1 MLTRRNIIS
10 FDRSL
15 LTVITLIFFMAIAS
29 GQYKKSDALDR
40 VKGKVQKITIQ
51 TDEGTVTYTGGEAQ
65 DLFNRLKS
73 SQEISRVRIFKSD
86 SDSEPEVFM
95 FGPDW
100 MGKHFKFFSEDMKG
114 GNKVKIKV
122 ENKDGQK
129 VVTVT
134 TTDKDG
140 KEKTE
145 TYKGKDAEEYL
156 KKHEP
161 KNMKEFEWKDKNGK
175 RGNVFFLRKSDKDSS
190 DKDMDFE
197 IWNEGDSTNGFWYDS
212 GDSANGMRKKIKVTD
227 EDGVKKVTITTTD
240 EDGKEKTETLTGK
253 EAEEYLKKHEVK
265 PKIWFEGDDNG
276 TVKEIIIKREKKE
289 DKK

>member
-15 LTVITLIFFMAIAS
+15 LTVITLIFFIAIAS
-29 GQYKKSDALDR
+29 GQDKKSKALDK
-40 VKGKVQKITIQ
+40 VKGKIQKITIQ
-51 TDEGTVTYTGGEAQ
+51 TDEGTVTYTGGDAQ

-73 SQEISRVRIFKSD
+73 SQEVSRVRIFKSD

-95 FGPDW
+95 FGPDR
-100 MGKHFKFFSEDMKG
+100 MGKHFKFFSENMKD

-134 TTDKDG
+134 TIDKDG

-145 TYKGKDAEEYL
+145 TYKGKEAEEYL

-161 KNMKEFEWKDKNGK
+161 KNMKEFGWKDRNGK
-175 RGNVFFLRKSDKDSS
+175 GGNVFYIRKSQRDSS
-190 DKDMDFE
+190 DNDEYFMN
-197 IWNEGDSTNGFWYDS
+197 WNVGDSTNGFWYCADDS
-212 GDSANGMRKKIKVTD
+212 GKGMRKKVKVTD
-227 EDGVKKVTITTTD
+227 EDGIKKVTIITTD
-240 EDGKEKTETLTGK
+240 KEGKEKTETLTGK

-265 PKIWFEGDDNG
+265 PKVLFEGDDNG

>member
-1 MLTRRNIIS
+1 MLIRRNIIS
-10 FDRSL
+10 FDKSL
-15 LTVITLIFFMAIAS
+15 LTVVTLIFFMAIAS
-29 GQYKKSDALDR
+29 GQDKKSNALDK

-73 SQEISRVRIFKSD
+73 SQEVSRVRIFKSD

-95 FGPDW
+95 FSPDR
-100 MGKHFKFFSEDMKG
+100 MGKHFKFFSEDMKD

-145 TYKGKDAEEYL
+145 TYKGKEAEEYL
-156 KKHEP
+156 EKHEP

-190 DKDMDFE
+190 DEDMDFE

-212 GDSANGMRKKIKVTD
+212 GDSANGIRKKIKATD

-253 EAEEYLKKHEVK
+253 EAEEYLKKHEVR
-265 PKIWFEGDDNG
+265 PKVMFEGDDNG
-276 TVKEIIIKREKKE
+276 TVKEIIIKRETKE